1 MSDPITQHEQL
12 KSEQERITRELEKLE
27 QDEAYKKAVIF
38 KTDIQDAA
46 EWDNFVL
53 VNGQYIP
60 TLYTA
65 RKACRLLR
73 SSDIVRH

>member
-38 KTDIQDAA
+38 KTDIQDVLAKHGKTEA
-46 EWDNFVL
+46 ELLQLCPKEHAQN
-53 VNGQYIP
+53 
-60 TLYTA
+60 TA
-65 RKACRLLR
+65 SKRG
-73 SSDIVRH
+73 